1 MCCRN
6 LSTELKRLKL
16 MAKSFDVIIVGAG
29 PAGSLAALRL
39 ARAGRSVVIVE
50 RGRRPGAKNMFGG
63 LLHHTPVLNELLPG
77 FPEKAPLERHV
88 YKKVL
93 AFLTPETAVALT
105 FENENYDRPPYNG
118 FTVFRPA
125 FDGWLAD
132 EAVKAG
138 ALLLCDGT
146 AEDIIK
152 DNGRITGISVKGRE
166 GELRSKIVIAA
177 DGVLSFLARKAGLRS
192 DFQAQNMGLGVK
204 LLLGLPEAVINE
216 RFGLVRDQAA
226 DISFLGA
233 AGGIRGGGFIYTN
246 RESLSVG
253 LVLHLDSL
261 KKSGRTPYDA
271 LNDFLQH
278 PSLRKLVKG
287 GTPLEYSAHLIPE
300 GGFKAL
306 PRLYA
311 DGLMVC
317 GDAAGLCY
325 TNGINL
331 EGINLA
337 MTSGVL
343 AAETAIEA
351 FKVND
356 FSARTLTLY
365 RRKLA
370 SSFVIKD
377 MKTFRNAAAMMHSDR
392 LYQTYPKLLSGIME
406 KIYRPGGAPR
416 LRLWPLVRREAF
428 KELGIKNLIADG
440 FRIGRALL

>member
-1 MCCRN
+1 
-6 LSTELKRLKL
+6 
-16 MAKSFDVIIVGAG
+16 MAKSFDVIVVGAG
-29 PAGSLAALRL
+29 PAGSLAALKL
-39 ARAGRSVVIVE
+39 ARAGYSVVIVE
-50 RGRRPGAKNMFGG
+50 RGQRPGAKNMFGG
-63 LLHHTPVLNELLPG
+63 LLHNAPVLNELLPG
-77 FPEKAPLERHV
+77 FPEEAPLERHV

-93 AFLTPETAVALT
+93 AFLTPESAVSLT

-118 FTVFRPA
+118 FTIFRPA
-125 FDGWLAD
+125 FDGWLAN

-138 ALLLCDGT
+138 ALLLSDCA

-152 DNGRITGISVKGRE
+152 ENGHIAGITIKGRE
-166 GELRSKIVIAA
+166 GELKSKIVIAA
-177 DGVLSFLARKAGLRS
+177 DGVLSFMTRKAGLRG
-192 DFQAQNMGLGVK
+192 DFQPENMGLGVK

-233 AGGIRGGGFIYTN
+233 VGEIRGGGFLYTQ
-246 RESLSVG
+246 RECLSIG
-253 LVLHLDSL
+253 LVVHLDSL
-261 KKSGRTPYDA
+261 KASGKTPYDA

-278 PSLRKLVKG
+278 PSLKKLLKG
-287 GTPLEYSAHLIPE
+287 GTPLEYSAHLISE

-306 PRLYA
+306 PRLFT
-311 DGLMVC
+311 DGLMVS

-351 FKVND
+351 LKVND
-356 FSARTLTLY
+356 FSARTLSLY
-365 RRKLA
+365 MKKLE

-377 MKTFRNAAAMMHSDR
+377 MKTFRNAASMMRSDR
-392 LYQTYPKLLSGIME
+392 LYRTYPKLLSSIME
-406 KIYRPGGAPR
+406 TIYRPGGVPR
-416 LRLWPLVRREAF
+416 SRLWPLVRREAF
-428 KELGIKNLIADG
+428 KELGIRNLIADG